1 MKSASPCSPT
11 TGLTFDIEVINKDGE
26 KQRLSRTIDKKSGGE
41 TQTPFYIAVL
51 ASFAQLYRMGR
62 DKKANTARLIIFDEA
77 FSKMDGER
85 IEKSIMLLRKIGFQV
100 ILSTPTEKAGDI
112 APWVDRILLVL
123 RSGKTSQ
130 VTVFDKDRVGELID
144 E

>member
-1 MKSASPCSPT
+1 MAYKT
-11 TGLTFDIEVINKDGE
+11 LKELLQDWQLFQLKL
-26 KQRLSRTIDKKSGGE
+26 RLERV
-41 TQTPFYIAVL
+41 A
-51 ASFAQLYRMGR
+51 YRMGR

-85 IEKSIMLLRKIGFQV
+85 IEKSILLLRKIGFQV

-130 VTVFDKDRVGELID
+130 VTVFDKERIGELID